1 MLLFVDNLTNVDFS
15 YLHPERGVLGE
26 TWLAHIEL
34 GGTLDAQGMVCDF
47 GTVKKTVRNWLDTE
61 LDHRLAVPMHSAN
74 LHCDNTRPS
83 ADCIDIQWQ
92 LPHGQVLTQSPA
104 DAVACVD
111 AVNITPESVAA
122 WATNALRQHLPD
134 TVDQINLSFT
144 QEPIAGAHY
153 QYSHGLK
160 KHLGNCQRIAHGHR
174 STIAIWRDGV
184 RTPALEQQW
193 SEKWRDIYIGTQ
205 EDLRETVTIDNKE
218 HYVFAYNAQQG
229 AFNLTLPKKQCYLIE
244 TDSTVEFIAAHIAA
258 QLHEREPAAT
268 FRVKAFEGIGKG
280 AIATSGQ

>member
-15 YLHPERGVLGE
+15 YLHPDRGVLGE

-34 GGTLDAQGMVCDF
+34 SGTLDAQGMVCDF

-61 LDHRLAVPMHSAN
+61 LDHRLAIPMQNASLRCEHN
-74 LHCDNTRPS
+74 CPQENH
-83 ADCIDIQWQ
+83 IDIQWN
-92 LPHGQVLTQSPA
+92 LPAGKVLTQSPA
-104 DAVACVD
+104 DAIACVD
-111 AVNITPESVAA
+111 ATDITPASVAA
-122 WATNALRQHLPD
+122 WATQALRQHLPD
-134 TVDQINLSFT
+134 SIDNISLTFT

-174 STIAIWRDGV
+174 STISIWRNGEPA
-184 RTPALEQQW
+184 PALEQAW
-193 SEKWRDIYIGTQ
+193 ADKWRDIYIGTT
-205 EDLRETVTIDNKE
+205 EDLRDTVAFNDQE

-229 AFNLTLPKKQCYLIE
+229 EFTLTLPKKQCYLIE

-258 QLHEREPAAT
+258 QLHEQEPAAT

-280 AIATSGQ
+280 AVATSGQ